1 MIASSIGILVSRNP
15 VHSILYLILTFSW
28 LAVVLIMIGIE
39 FLAML
44 VMIVY
49 IGAIAVLFLF
59 VVMLLNIR
67 IIELNQQVIKYS

>member
-1 MIASSIGILVSRNP
+1 MDTIIYVLITTLMVGSSLGILVSRNP
-15 VHSILYLILTFSW
+15 VHSILYLILTFTW
-28 LAVVLIMIGIE
+28 LAVILIIIGIE

-59 VVMLLNIR
+59 VVM
-67 IIELNQQVIKYS
+67 Y

>member
-59 VVMLLNIR
+59 VVMCLILELLN
-67 IIELNQQVIKYS
+67 

>member
-1 MIASSIGILVSRNP
+1 MNDMEFYLIISNLMIGSSIGMLLARNP
-15 VHSILYLILTFSW
+15 VHSILYLILAFIW
-28 LAVVLIMIGIE
+28 LAIILIVLGIE

-59 VVMLLNIR
+59 VVM
-67 IIELNQQVIKYS
+67 Y

>member
-1 MIASSIGILVSRNP
+1 MDALFFSIIAGLMCASSLGILLARNP
-15 VHSILYLILTFSW
+15 VHSILYLIVTFFW
-28 LAVVLIMIGIE
+28 LAVILIMLGIE

-59 VVMLLNIR
+59 VVM
-67 IIELNQQVIKYS
+67 

>member
-1 MIASSIGILVSRNP
+1 
-15 VHSILYLILTFSW
+15 
-28 LAVVLIMIGIE
+28 MIGIE

-67 IIELNQQVIKYS
+67 IIELNQEVIKYS

>member
-1 MIASSIGILVSRNP
+1 MVDTIIYIVISVLMVGSSLGILLSKNP
-15 VHSILYLILTFSW
+15 VHSILYLILTFAW
-28 LAVVLIMIGIE
+28 LAVVLISLGIE

-59 VVMLLNIR
+59 VVMC
-67 IIELNQQVIKYS
+67 

>member
-1 MIASSIGILVSRNP
+1 MESIIYILISILMIASSIGILVSRNP

-59 VVMLLNIR
+59 VVM
-67 IIELNQQVIKYS
+67 

>member
-1 MIASSIGILVSRNP
+1 MVDTIIYVLFLVLMFGSSLGILMSRNP
-15 VHSILYLILTFSW
+15 VHSILYLILTFLW
-28 LAVVLIMIGIE
+28 LAVLSINMGIE

-59 VVMLLNIR
+59 VVMC
-67 IIELNQQVIKYS
+67 